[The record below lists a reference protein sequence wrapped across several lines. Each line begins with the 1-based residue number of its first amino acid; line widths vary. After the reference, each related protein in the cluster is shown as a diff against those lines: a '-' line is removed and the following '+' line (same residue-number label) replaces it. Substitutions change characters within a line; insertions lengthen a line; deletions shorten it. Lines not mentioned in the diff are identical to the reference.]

1 VLLKLGNQHKWT
13 KMAVE
18 TLASTPAPILAIGD
32 WVLIG
37 TTLFLAAVALFVP
50 YLAEI
55 LKRSYFAPRLAID
68 FDLKPPDCHL
78 TREKGRDTLGQALDE
93 PVFYFRFRVT
103 NNGKSQARRCE
114 AVIEGMSVE
123 NAAGQFQP
131 LQRFTPVNLIW
142 GSGYSTEFVDI
153 NPNRRFY
160 CDLCHIST
168 ARIQALKLA
177 HGIYVNPSESTPFDV
192 GIIINSKTAF
202 YSHPNR
208 LPSGR
213 YLLSAAIYS
222 ENCVTVRKQFK
233 ICWTGVWRDTE
244 EAMFREA
251 VIE

>member
-1 VLLKLGNQHKWT
+1 MT
-13 KMAVE
+13 VE
-18 TLASTPAPILAIGD
+18 TLVAVPTATLAIGD

-37 TTLFLAAVALFVP
+37 TTLVLAAVALFVP
-50 YLAEI
+50 YLAEV
-55 LKRSYFAPRLAID
+55 LKRSYFSPRLAID
-68 FDLKPPDCHL
+68 FELNPPDCHL
-78 TREKGRDTLGQALDE
+78 TREKGHDRLGQALDE

-114 AVIEGMSVE
+114 ALIEGMAVE
-123 NAAGQFQP
+123 DAGGRFQP

-177 HGIYVNPSESTPFDV
+177 DEVYVNPSESPPFDV
-192 GIIINSKTAF
+192 GIVINSKTAF
-202 YSHPNR
+202 YSQPNR

-222 ENCVTVRKQFK
+222 ENSVTVRKQFK
-233 ICWTGVWRDTE
+233 ISWSGVWRDTE

-251 VIE
+251 VIELLRA